1 MPQILE
7 VKREVLVELSV
18 FVAGRDVLQ
27 GRGDEMLGDFERG
40 LDLDARG
47 GSRIEDR
54 DGAGEKGGK
63 EVDRPNRN
71 EELRPDRPLIPKLL
85 QHAALQSHRHWPQA
99 GLPRSCGP
107 TAWLPRDSS
116 RSPTWEK

>member
-85 QHAALQSHRHWPQA
+85 QHAALQSHRQWPQA
-99 GLPRSCGP
+99 GFLVPAAP
-107 TAWLPRDSS
+107 AWLPRDSS